1 MRGVVSEVKRRFEG
15 EMGEREGTEVET
27 DGASSATI
35 RVEGLTHY
43 QPNVIV
49 KLFRFKI
56 CVLL

>member
-1 MRGVVSEVKRRFEG
+1 VVGEVKRRFEG